1 MIILNNNGK
10 NGDKI
15 NLSNNNNGS
24 NEIYK
29 LIKIAI

>member
-1 MIILNNNGK
+1 MILNNNGK

-15 NLSNNNNGS
+15 NLSNNSNGK

-29 LIKIAI
+29 LIKTAI

>member
-15 NLSNNNNGS
+15 NSYNNNNG
-24 NEIYK
+24 NND
-29 LIKIAI
+29 KIAI

>member
-15 NLSNNNNGS
+15 NLSNNNNS
-24 NEIYK
+24 NNEIYK

>member
-15 NLSNNNNGS
+15 NSYNNNNG
-24 NEIYK
+24 NND
-29 LIKIAI
+29 KIAM

>member
-1 MIILNNNGK
+1 MVVNNNGK

-15 NLSNNNNGS
+15 NLSNNNNS
-24 NEIYK
+24 NNGICK